1 MFVGAED
8 ARSRTTQM
16 FKYTEDQHEQH
27 QKNRKSNSKVCEKR
41 TEQAK
46 SLEDRVTHGLKR
58 TNESSFSAHK

>member
-1 MFVGAED
+1 MPEVEPPRCSD
-8 ARSRTTQM
+8 TR
-16 FKYTEDQHEQH
+16 EDQHEQH